1 VSETDEI
8 EGFDDLGGPETD
20 HSGALVLDLEGYEG
34 PIDMLL
40 QLARDQKVDLTRI
53 SILALANQYLDFI
66 GRARKLRLELAADY
80 LVMAA
85 WLAYLKSRLL
95 LPEPEEGEEPSG
107 AEMAAALK
115 YQLQRLQAM
124 QDVGERLMALPRLGR
139 DVFARGEPVP
149 LRIVADCTYDISL
162 YELLSAYGRSR
173 SRGQVT
179 ALRIDPADLYSV
191 DEALSRLVG
200 LLGKMPGWQTLSKY
214 LPAELKSGPQG
225 GAKGEVQDRLLWR
238 SAIASTLAA
247 SLELSKQGRLRLRQ
261 DGAFAPIYLLPSS
274 SSSSSPGPGPGPDRE
289 TEPT

>member
-1 VSETDEI
+1 MSETHEFD
-8 EGFDDLGGPETD
+8 GFDDPAAPAAD
-20 HSGALVLDLEGYEG
+20 SSGILVLDLEGYEG

-66 GRARKLRLELAADY
+66 SRARKLRLELAADY

-124 QDVGERLMALPRLGR
+124 RDAGARLMDLPRLGR
-139 DVFARGEPVP
+139 DVFARGEPMP
-149 LRIVADCTYDISL
+149 LRIVAETTYDISL

-173 SRGQVT
+173 SRVQLT
-179 ALRIDPADLYSV
+179 ALRIDPAELYSV
-191 DEALSRLVG
+191 DDALRRLTG
-200 LLGKMPGWQTLSKY
+200 LLGEMPGWHTLSSF
-214 LPAELKSGPQG
+214 LPPELQG
-225 GAKGEVQDRLLWR
+225 GLQGRLLWR

-247 SLELSKQGRLRLRQ
+247 SLELSKQGRLRIRQ
-261 DGAFAPIYLLPSS
+261 DGPFAPIYL
-274 SSSSSPGPGPGPDRE
+274 SPGPSSDQE

>member
-1 VSETDEI
+1 VSETNEFEEFEDS
-8 EGFDDLGGPETD
+8 GPADADD
-20 HSGALVLDLEGYEG
+20 SGALVLDLEGYEG

-66 GRARKLRLELAADY
+66 SRARKLRLELAADY

-124 QDVGERLMALPRLGR
+124 RDAGGHLMALPRLGR
-139 DVFARGEPVP
+139 DVFARGEPMP
-149 LRIVADCTYDISL
+149 LRIVAETTYDISL

-173 SRGQVT
+173 SRVQT
-179 ALRIDPADLYSV
+179 TSLRIDPADLYSV
-191 DEALSRLVG
+191 DEALARLAG
-200 LLGKMPGWQTLSKY
+200 LLGEMPGWQTLSSF
-214 LPAELKSGPQG
+214 LPPELRG
-225 GAKGEVQDRLLWR
+225 GLLWR

-247 SLELSKQGRLRLRQ
+247 SLEMSKQGRLRIRQ
-261 DGAFAPIYLLPSS
+261 DGPFEPIYLRRD
-274 SSSSSPGPGPGPDRE
+274 PGPGPSHE
-289 TEPT
+289 QKTEPI

>member
-1 VSETDEI
+1 MSETNEFDS
-8 EGFDDLGGPETD
+8 FDDTGAPGAD
-20 HSGALVLDLEGYEG
+20 NSGTLVLDLEGYEG

-53 SILALANQYLDFI
+53 SILALANQYLDFVS
-66 GRARKLRLELAADY
+66 RARKLRLELAADY

-124 QDVGERLMALPRLGR
+124 REAGVRLMALPRLGR

-149 LRIVADCTYDISL
+149 LRIVAETTYDISL

-173 SRGQVT
+173 SRVQVT
-179 ALRIDPADLYSV
+179 ALCIDPADLYSV
-191 DEALSRLVG
+191 DDALSRLTG
-200 LLGKMPGWQTLSKY
+200 LLGEMPGWQTLSRF
-214 LPAELKSGPQG
+214 LPPELQG
-225 GAKGEVQDRLLWR
+225 GLQGGLMWR

-247 SLELSKQGRLRLRQ
+247 SLELSKQGRVRIRQ
-261 DGAFAPIYLLPSS
+261 DGPFEPIYLRPGP
-274 SSSSSPGPGPGPDRE
+274 SPGPSSHDPSPGQE